1 MEQGKKNC
9 PYCGEEIMATAK
21 KCRHCGEWLTNIPS
35 FTHTFQKTTQKDSC
49 LKSHCLYDRQWMN
62 ILFGVTIIAILIAYL
77 SLFQIIESYLTAT
90 IGILFASLCDIL
102 FLFLLMKAIPHMSRL
117 LNIHFIVV
125 LTIDVFLCIL
135 FMTMLTTGINNED
148 GFVLGQFLEYTSDI
162 IMALL
167 GLQLV
172 LNYGGIIKQTGWI
185 IIAYYIVSL
194 VWSVIE
200 DEISNMIAFIFSFA
214 LDYFYYIYMRNLLSK
229 N

>member
-1 MEQGKKNC
+1 
-9 PYCGEEIMATAK
+9 
-21 KCRHCGEWLTNIPS
+21 
-35 FTHTFQKTTQKDSC
+35 
-49 LKSHCLYDRQWMN
+49 
-62 ILFGVTIIAILIAYL
+62 
-77 SLFQIIESYLTAT
+77 
-90 IGILFASLCDIL
+90 
-102 FLFLLMKAIPHMSRL
+102 
-117 LNIHFIVV
+117 
-125 LTIDVFLCIL
+125 
-135 FMTMLTTGINNED
+135 MTMLTTGINNED

-200 DEISNMIAFIFSFA
+200 DEISNIIAFIFSFA